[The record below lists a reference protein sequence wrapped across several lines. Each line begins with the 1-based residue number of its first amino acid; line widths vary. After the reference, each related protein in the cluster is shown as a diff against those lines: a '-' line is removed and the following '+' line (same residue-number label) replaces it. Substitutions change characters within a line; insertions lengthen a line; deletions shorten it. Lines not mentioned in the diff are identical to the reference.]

1 MTDTLEA
8 DIPDSE
14 EAIQEN
20 KSPEQRRQDLLQERL
35 DKASGKTDEPEP
47 EAPETEDEEDDEE
60 EVEAPE
66 VDEDEEEESDDES
79 EDVPSDDGGFDIE
92 DLDEDELEALTQQV
106 ASKAGKALTKARLQD
121 KERKAEIEKLQEQVQ
136 ELSANVVTSD
146 NPFANIRSVE
156 SADDAIKQTEVNIK
170 GWNRKLITDRVEE
183 YNEKTGEDESG
194 VMFGSQFMSVNQLL
208 NAIDREEEKLE
219 PLRSR
224 KSEIKKVSE
233 TLGDTDGV
241 IGEVRGKLGIEDD
254 SDEAKEYE
262 TLLSNP
268 KFELVKNILP
278 EYAKELIEI
287 LGRAAVTKVPKTKT
301 FSKKLKRKAPKSKTE
316 NVSLD
321 TKAGRAPKRSNS
333 TSVQVKKL
341 QKIVSDPRQT
351 IAARRDADQQI
362 RILNRT

>member
-194 VMFGSQFMSVNQLL
+194 VMFGSQFMSVDQLL

-219 PLRSR
+219 PLRNR

-321 TKAGRAPKRSNS
+321 TKAGRAPKRSNG

>member
-1 MTDTLEA
+1 
-8 DIPDSE
+8 
-14 EAIQEN
+14 
-20 KSPEQRRQDLLQERL
+20 
-35 DKASGKTDEPEP
+35 
-47 EAPETEDEEDDEE
+47 
-60 EVEAPE
+60 
-66 VDEDEEEESDDES
+66 
-79 EDVPSDDGGFDIE
+79 
-92 DLDEDELEALTQQV
+92 
-106 ASKAGKALTKARLQD
+106 LQD

-156 SADDAIKQTEVNIK
+156 SADEAIKQTEVNIK

-194 VMFGSQFMSVNQLL
+194 VMFGSQFMSVDQLL

-362 RILNRT
+362 RILNRK

>member
-20 KSPEQRRQDLLQERL
+20 KSPEQRRQALLEERIA
-35 DKASGKTDEPEP
+35 KATGLRDEPEP
-47 EAPETEDEEDDEE
+47 ETPETEDEDDDDEDV
-60 EVEAPE
+60 EVPE
-66 VDEDEEEESDDES
+66 DEDEDEESDEES
-79 EDVPSDDGGFDIE
+79 DVPSDDGGFDIE
-92 DLDEDELEALTQQV
+92 DLSEEELEALTQQV
-106 ASKAGKALTKARLQD
+106 SAKAGKALTKARLQD
-121 KERKAEIEKLQEQVQ
+121 KERKAEIEKLQAQVQ

-156 SADDAIKQTEVNIK
+156 SADNAIKQSEVNIK
-170 GWNRKLITDRVEE
+170 GWNRKLITDRVEQ
-183 YNEKTGEDESG
+183 YNDKTGEDESG
-194 VMFGSQFMSVNQLL
+194 VMFGNQFMSVEQLL

-219 PLRSR
+219 PLRNR

-233 TLGDTDGV
+233 TLGNTDEV
-241 IGEVRGKLGIEDD
+241 IEEIRGKLGIEDG
-254 SDEAKEYE
+254 SDEATEYE
-262 TLLSNP
+262 ALLANP

-278 EYAKELIEI
+278 EYARELIEI
-287 LGRAAVTKVPKTKT
+287 LGRAALTKVPETKT
-301 FSKKLKRKAPKSKTE
+301 FSKKLKRKAPKSNTS

-333 TSVQVKKL
+333 ASVQVKKL

-362 RILNRT
+362 RILNRS